1 MADPAAMHSEASYL
15 AVYGLVS
22 VLLVTLVGGLLYV
35 ACSRRYRL
43 NWFEKNLLEAA
54 EKGHIDESE
63 EALVEDTGEGDKFWV
78 PPSLHRQNSF
88 CPSDVVQDTS
98 GESSPCTPQGLP
110 LSPQHVQQQQQQ
122 QPTPGAVTPE
132 APTAAVAGAEAGAV
146 ALPLARSDK
155 HVVLA
160 TAPARPRV
168 SSMHTKLDHTKIDT
182 SLYQK
187 ALTTRSPSL
196 PEEPVGSIQMALAYD
211 PAAGILTVRLLE
223 AHDLQARDFS
233 GTADPYAKIR
243 LLPDRGNVWQTRI
256 HKKTLNPVFDEDFV
270 FEVSPA
276 ALPRRTLEVLLYD
289 FDAYSRH
296 HSIGGVQLPLAQVDL
311 SERLTLWRQLGP
323 CADQDAKAELGEVM
337 VSLSFLPSAE
347 RLTVV
352 VLKARNLRI
361 VDDTRAS
368 SDPFVKVALVQ
379 GGKRVKKKKTGVHR
393 NTVNPVFNEALTFD
407 VSREALSRSSLEIQV
422 LHDSLLGPS
431 ELLGRVLLGS
441 DCGSSTDRA
450 FFSEAVASKTA
461 TARWLQ
467 LSEPQ

>member
-88 CPSDVVQDTS
+88 CPSDIIQDTS

-110 LSPQHVQQQQQQ
+110 LSPQHVQQQ
-122 QPTPGAVTPE
+122 
-132 APTAAVAGAEAGAV
+132 
-146 ALPLARSDK
+146 
-155 HVVLA
+155 H

-187 ALTTRSPSL
+187 QALTTRSPSL
-196 PEEPVGSIQMALAYD
+196 PEEPVGSIQIALAYD

-296 HSIGGVQLPLAQVDL
+296 HSIGGVQLPLAQIDL

-361 VDDTRAS
+361 IDDTRAS

-441 DCGSSTDRA
+441 DCGSLTDRA